1 MTSVP
6 PPARTG
12 RADSA
17 LALPAAELAA
27 CVRAYYWHDLRPC
40 GELTL
45 EQRLSYIPPSPY
57 NALVWLLDG
66 RALLVECDGKSQASE
81 LPAVF
86 LAGAHRHAYRSMAIT
101 PYSSF
106 GLVFQPGALALLSG
120 MDAAHQ
126 VDSISDAWPQ
136 LPPDWQALL
145 GAVAEAPDH
154 ARRIALCER
163 FLAPR
168 WAAVAGKHRGW
179 VELTGDAWRHRA
191 RVAALGVLNWTQ
203 RHFQRRTRQLTG
215 LKPGEVERMLRLERT
230 LLDVRDG
237 RASRVDAAAEHGYAD
252 QPHFTREVRALY
264 RRSSG
269 ELMQGLDEPDADAD
283 WLLRL

>member
-1 MTSVP
+1 MCVEQP
-6 PPARTG
+6 PQTC

-17 LALPAAELAA
+17 LALPSRELTA
-27 CVRAYYWHDLRPC
+27 CVRAYYWHDLRHC
-40 GELTL
+40 GYLTL
-45 EQRLSYIPPSPY
+45 EQRLTYIPPSPY

-66 RALLVECDGKSQASE
+66 RALLVECDGTSVDTE

-120 MDAAHQ
+120 MDMACH
-126 VDSISDAWPQ
+126 VDRITDAFPV
-136 LPPDWQALL
+136 LPSDWQPLL
-145 GAVAEAPDH
+145 SAVTGAHDH
-154 ARRIALCER
+154 AQRIVLCER

-168 WAAVAGKHRGW
+168 WAAVTSKHRGW
-179 VELTGDAWRHRA
+179 VELIGDAWQHRA
-191 RVAALGVLNWTQ
+191 RVVALGMLNWTQ

-215 LKPGEVERMLRLERT
+215 LKPREVERMLRLERA

-237 RASRVDAAAEHGYAD
+237 RASRVEAAVRHGYAD
-252 QPHFTREVRALY
+252 QPHFTREVRTFY
-264 RRSSG
+264 QRSSG
-269 ELMQGLDEPDADAD
+269 ELLRRLNEPHADGD
-283 WLLRL
+283 WPLRL